1 VDIRLPDISGLDL
14 VNEITNLCI
23 GTEYMIITGYAS
35 LETAVAA
42 VGQKGILSYET
53 KPINMVALLGF
64 IRQVN
69 ERQQT
74 QKALREA
81 ENRYRLL
88 AENVADVIWTANI
101 ADSRITYVS
110 PSVLQLT
117 GYTSEEI
124 MTKALEEILTPEHLA
139 SVKEIFAE
147 ARSTNDTTS
156 PQTEEGE
163 VIRKDG
169 SKVWV
174 ETRWQ
179 IMPAPDG
186 PPAYLLG
193 ASRDTT
199 ERKRVEEELR
209 QLSHKLVQMQEEE
222 RRAVAAEL
230 HDQVGQSLTGLKL
243 LLARAARS
251 HSESIS
257 PLLEEANS
265 VVSDLMTRVRN
276 LSLDLRPAMLDDIGL
291 LPALLWLFER
301 YTSQTQVKVNF
312 EHSGLNQPFP
322 PATRTAI
329 YRIVQEALTNVS
341 RHAGVNE
348 ATVRAWVSSDSLSVQ
363 IEDLGKGFNPDE
375 IGPASS
381 GLVGMQERA
390 HLLGGKLT
398 IETTPG
404 AGTRVTA
411 EFPLPKPPKKKKKEK
426 EK

>member
-53 KPINMVALLGF
+53 KPINMVPLLGF

-74 QKALREA
+74 QRALRET

-88 AENVADVIWTANI
+88 AENVADVIWTA
-101 ADSRITYVS
+101 DPRDFRLTYVS

-117 GYTSEEI
+117 GYASEEI
-124 MTKALEEILTPEHLA
+124 MAKPWEELFAPEHLVAVREALSDLTREA
-139 SVKEIFAE
+139 SSGV
-147 ARSTNDTTS
+147 
-156 PQTEEGE
+156 QTLEGE
-163 VIRKDG
+163 IIRKDG
-169 SKVWV
+169 NRVWV
-174 ETRWQ
+174 ETRGH
-179 IMPAPDG
+179 IISG
-186 PPAYLLG
+186 TGGSPAYLLG
-193 ASRDTT
+193 VTRDIT
-199 ERKRVEEELR
+199 ERKRVEEQLR
-209 QLSHKLVQMQEEE
+209 ELSHQLVQMQEEE

-251 HSESIS
+251 PGDSIS

-276 LSLDLRPAMLDDIGL
+276 LSLDLRPAMLDDLGL

-312 EHSGLNQPFP
+312 EHSGLGQPFP

-348 ATVRAWVSSDSLSVQ
+348 ATVRAWVSGDSLSVQ
-363 IEDLGKGFNPDE
+363 IEDLGKGFNADE

-381 GLVGMQERA
+381 GLIGMQERA

-411 EFPLPKPPKKKKKEK
+411 EFPLPRPPKKKKKEK